1 MWLSL
6 QYQEIVLNMRAVG
19 MRKSILRVSA
29 INSVATHLLPP
40 FYEKFVQEYSV
51 FIWKYRI

>member
-40 FYEKFVQEYSV
+40 FYEKFVQEYSI